1 MSNNDNQAVRGFYQ
15 LTETIK
21 SQLLSDPNVNTV
33 TTGELSQVNLNKQDI
48 FPMCHI
54 IINSV
59 TIEEQVLRFNITLLT
74 MDIVNMQKQE
84 TIDIFTGNTNE
95 QDILNTQLSV
105 INKVVQVLKR
115 GTLYTNKYQLDGDPV
130 CEPFFDRFENELVG
144 WSANMDIIIN
154 NDITIC

>member
-1 MSNNDNQAVRGFYQ
+1 MSNQGVRGFYQ
-15 LTETIK
+15 VSETIK
-21 SQLLSDPNVNTV
+21 NQLLDDININTV
-33 TTGELSQVNLNKQDI
+33 TTGDITQINLRKQDI
-48 FPMCHI
+48 FPLGHI

-74 MDIVNMQKQE
+74 MDIVNMSKEE
-84 TIDIFTGNTNE
+84 TVDIFKGSTNE
-95 QDILNTQLSV
+95 QNILNTQLGV

-144 WSANMDIIIN
+144 WSANMDIIIK

>member
-1 MSNNDNQAVRGFYQ
+1 MSNQGERGVYQ
-15 LTETIK
+15 VTDTIK
-21 SQLLSDPNVNTV
+21 DQLLDDRNINTV
-33 TTGELSQVNLNKQDI
+33 TTGDITQINLRKQDI
-48 FPMCHI
+48 FPLGHI

-105 INKVVQVLKR
+105 INKIVQVLKR

>member
-1 MSNNDNQAVRGFYQ
+1 MSNQGVRGFYQ
-15 LTETIK
+15 VSETIK
-21 SQLLSDPNVNTV
+21 NQLLDDININTV
-33 TTGELSQVNLNKQDI
+33 TTGDITQINLRKQDI
-48 FPMCHI
+48 FPLGHI

-84 TIDIFTGNTNE
+84 TVDIFKGNTNE
-95 QDILNTQLSV
+95 QDILNTQLGV

>member
-1 MSNNDNQAVRGFYQ
+1 MSNQGVRGFYQ
-15 LTETIK
+15 VSETIK
-21 SQLLSDPNVNTV
+21 NQLLDDININTV
-33 TTGELSQVNLNKQDI
+33 TTGDITQINLRKQDI
-48 FPMCHI
+48 FPLGHI

-95 QDILNTQLSV
+95 QDILNTQLGV

-115 GTLYTNKYQLDGDPV
+115 GTLYTNKYQLDGDPS

>member
-1 MSNNDNQAVRGFYQ
+1 MSNQGVRGFYQ
-15 LTETIK
+15 VSETIK
-21 SQLLSDPNVNTV
+21 NQLLDDININTV
-33 TTGELSQVNLNKQDI
+33 TTGDITQINLRKQDI
-48 FPMCHI
+48 FPLGHI

-74 MDIVNMQKQE
+74 MDIVNMSKEE
-84 TIDIFTGNTNE
+84 TVDIFKGSTNE
-95 QDILNTQLSV
+95 QNILNTQLGV

>member
-1 MSNNDNQAVRGFYQ
+1 VS
-15 LTETIK
+15 TEQTLVYNI
-21 SQLLSDPNVNTV
+21 
-33 TTGELSQVNLNKQDI
+33 
-48 FPMCHI
+48 
-54 IINSV
+54 SV
-59 TIEEQVLRFNITLLT
+59 LC
-74 MDIVNMQKQE
+74 MDIKDSSKDEE
-84 TIDIFTGNTNE
+84 TDRFRGNSDM

-105 INKVVQVLKR
+105 INKIVQVLKR

>member
-1 MSNNDNQAVRGFYQ
+1 MSNQGVRGFYQ
-15 LTETIK
+15 VSETIK
-21 SQLLSDPNVNTV
+21 NQLLDDININTV
-33 TTGELSQVNLNKQDI
+33 TTGDITQINLRKQDI
-48 FPMCHI
+48 FPLGHI

-59 TIEEQVLRFNITLLT
+59 SIGEQVLRFNITLLT
-74 MDIVNMQKQE
+74 MDIVNMSKEE
-84 TIDIFTGNTNE
+84 TVDIFKGSTNE
-95 QDILNTQLSV
+95 QNILNTQLGV

-115 GTLYTNKYQLDGDPV
+115 GTLHTNKYQLDGDPV

>member
-1 MSNNDNQAVRGFYQ
+1 MSNQGVRGFYQ
-15 LTETIK
+15 VTDTIK
-21 SQLLSDPNVNTV
+21 NQLLDDRNINTV
-33 TTGELSQVNLNKQDI
+33 TTGDITQINLRKQDI
-48 FPMCHI
+48 FPLGHI

-105 INKVVQVLKR
+105 INKIVQVLKR

>member
-1 MSNNDNQAVRGFYQ
+1 MLDDRN
-15 LTETIK
+15 I
-21 SQLLSDPNVNTV
+21 NTV
-33 TTGELSQVNLNKQDI
+33 TTGDITQINLRKQDI
-48 FPMCHI
+48 FPLGHI

-105 INKVVQVLKR
+105 INKIVQVLKR

>member
-1 MSNNDNQAVRGFYQ
+1 MSNQGVRGFYQ
-15 LTETIK
+15 VSETIK
-21 SQLLSDPNVNTV
+21 NQLLDDININTV
-33 TTGELSQVNLNKQDI
+33 TTGDITQINLRKQDI
-48 FPMCHI
+48 FPLGHI

-74 MDIVNMQKQE
+74 MDIVNMSKEE
-84 TIDIFTGNTNE
+84 TVDIFKGSTNE
-95 QDILNTQLSV
+95 QNILNTQLGV

-115 GTLYTNKYQLDGDPV
+115 GTLYTNKYQLDGDPS

>member
-1 MSNNDNQAVRGFYQ
+1 MSNQGVRGFYQ
-15 LTETIK
+15 VSETIK
-21 SQLLSDPNVNTV
+21 NQLLDDININTV
-33 TTGELSQVNLNKQDI
+33 TTGDITQINLRKQDI
-48 FPMCHI
+48 FPLGHI

-74 MDIVNMQKQE
+74 MDIVNMSKEE
-84 TIDIFTGNTNE
+84 TVDIFKGSTNE
-95 QDILNTQLSV
+95 QNILNTQLGV

-115 GTLYTNKYQLDGDPV
+115 GTLYTNKYQLDGNPV

>member
-1 MSNNDNQAVRGFYQ
+1 MSNQGVRGFYQ
-15 LTETIK
+15 VSETIK
-21 SQLLSDPNVNTV
+21 NQLLDDRNINTV
-33 TTGELSQVNLNKQDI
+33 TTGDITQINLRKQDI
-48 FPMCHI
+48 FPLGHI

-74 MDIVNMQKQE
+74 MDIVNMSKEE
-84 TIDIFTGNTNE
+84 TVDIFKGSTNE
-95 QDILNTQLSV
+95 QNILNTQLGV

-115 GTLYTNKYQLDGDPV
+115 GTLYTNKYQLDGDPS

>member
-1 MSNNDNQAVRGFYQ
+1 MSNQGVRGFYQ
-15 LTETIK
+15 VTDTIK
-21 SQLLSDPNVNTV
+21 DQLLDDRNINTV
-33 TTGELSQVNLNKQDI
+33 TTGDITQINLRKQDI
-48 FPMCHI
+48 FPLGHI

-105 INKVVQVLKR
+105 INKIVQVLKR